1 MNKTEEDIAMKKKK
15 YMFDKSIQARYEHI
29 HFYNHW
35 MNMYAIFN
43 GALFVCLYTLVKE
56 CKCWDR
62 NLFLFLEILTS
73 LLGVIAGWCW
83 HFSSKGFYDW
93 LLSYIK
99 NTNEHENNLKIKEK
113 DKVFNI
119 FYGKFKNGK
128 LAKNPYSTQ
137 KLTQCFTLFVA
148 LSWSVIFVLKFYS
161 CLEIKTDWIENIKKV
176 ILKIINCNSFWLLF
190 LIVIV
195 TGLFVFLIHKYCQE
209 NLEEDG
215 VSTFDIKK

>member
-1 MNKTEEDIAMKKKK
+1 MDEDEK
-15 YMFDKSIQARYEHI
+15 YIFDKLIQARYEHI

-56 CKCWDR
+56 CKCWDG

-148 LSWSVIFVLKFYS
+148 LSWSIVLAFEFS
-161 CLEIKTDWIENIKKV
+161 WSLIKTGWIESIKNFIVENIYC
-176 ILKIINCNSFWLLF
+176 ISFLILF
-190 LIVIV
+190 LIVV
-195 TGLFVFLIHKYCQE
+195 SALVFFVLFIHNSCKE
-209 NLEEDG
+209 TLEGDK
-215 VSTFDIKK
+215 VSIFDIKK

>member
-1 MNKTEEDIAMKKKK
+1 MNKDEK
-15 YMFDKSIQARYEHI
+15 YLFDKSIQARYEHI

-56 CKCWDR
+56 CKYCDS

-99 NTNEHENNLKIKEK
+99 NTNEHENNLKIQGK
-113 DKVFNI
+113 DKIFNI
-119 FYGKFKNGK
+119 FYGEIENGK

-148 LSWSVIFVLKFYS
+148 LAWSIVIVLKFWS
-161 CLEIKTDWIENIKKV
+161 CLKIKTEWIENIQ
-176 ILKIINCNSFWLLF
+176 KIVLQHINHISFLHLL
-190 LIVIV
+190 LITLAVL
-195 TGLFVFLIHKYCQE
+195 GLLIFSIHKYCKE

>member
-1 MNKTEEDIAMKKKK
+1 MSKNANKINMGKGEK
-15 YMFDKSIQARYEHI
+15 YIFDKAIQARYEHI

-56 CKCWDR
+56 CKCRDS

-99 NTNEHENNLKIKEK
+99 NTNEHEKKLKIEEK

-128 LAKNPYSTQ
+128 LEKNPYSTQ

-148 LSWSVIFVLKFYS
+148 LAWSIVLALEFSW
-161 CLEIKTDWIENIKKV
+161 CLIKTGWIESIKDLVKNIYC
-176 ILKIINCNSFWLLF
+176 ISFLILF
-190 LIVIV
+190 LIVV
-195 TGLFVFLIHKYCQE
+195 SALVFFVLSILKYCKE

>member
-1 MNKTEEDIAMKKKK
+1 
-15 YMFDKSIQARYEHI
+15 
-29 HFYNHW
+29 
-35 MNMYAIFN
+35 MYAIFN

-56 CKCWDR
+56 YKCRDS

-99 NTNEHENNLKIKEK
+99 NTNEHEKKLKIERK

-137 KLTQCFTLFVA
+137 RLTQCFTLFVA
-148 LSWSVIFVLKFYS
+148 LAWSVVFVMKFWS
-161 CLEIKTDWIENIKKV
+161 CLKIQTEWIENIQKV
-176 ILKIINCNSFWLLF
+176 VLQHINRISFLHLL
-190 LIVIV
+190 LITLAVL
-195 TGLFVFLIHKYCQE
+195 GLLIFFY
-209 NLEEDG
+209 
-215 VSTFDIKK
+215 S

>member
-1 MNKTEEDIAMKKKK
+1 MGKGEK
-15 YMFDKSIQARYEHI
+15 YIFDKAIQARYEHI

-56 CKCWDR
+56 CKCWDS

-83 HFSSKGFYDW
+83 HFSSKDFYDW

-99 NTNEHENNLKIKEK
+99 NTNEHEKKLKIERK

-137 KLTQCFTLFVA
+137 RLTQCFTLFVA
-148 LSWSVIFVLKFYS
+148 LAWSVVFVMKFWS
-161 CLEIKTDWIENIKKV
+161 CLKIQTEWIENIQKV
-176 ILKIINCNSFWLLF
+176 VLQHINRISFLHLL
-190 LIVIV
+190 LITLAVL
-195 TGLFVFLIHKYCQE
+195 GLLIFSIHKYCQE

-215 VSTFDIKK
+215 VSVFEIKK